1 MQRLRGRNTKGDG
14 PPVFSHEFIIQN
26 HADIISCVCMVIF
39 LGLIP
44 QATNKTASSFIFVQY
59 NATVNATDNA
69 PRTGSARVE
78 YREPLTVYHHG
89 MLDALNVLFYAMVW
103 IIIHAL
109 LQEYI
114 WERTVKRLHLSK
126 VKTSKYYD
134 SGCLVVFY
142 FVSLVWGLD
151 YLIKE
156 NLLLNPAQL
165 WDGYPHDQM
174 KLSIK
179 FYMLNQMAFWLHC
192 YPELYFMKAKRE
204 ELYPKLVLYTS
215 SFLIIAGAYILQLQ
229 RLALVLL
236 VLHYFVEFLF
246 HASRLLHYHGKTNL
260 SNPGF
265 RAWMVLFVLA
275 RFLTVGVSVLTL
287 WFGLGTVKPTV
298 PQTQETVSDVVEGE
312 ETPVGER
319 TSSTQF
325 VLVEATHRL
334 GALAFIILIQLW
346 VFWTFLR
353 HQLDRSSEDKSR
365 DRSSSAQKAPKKGND
380 VKKTDKSPKPAKEEK
395 SPKGGKTGKVKEN

>member
-26 HADIISCVCMVIF
+26 HADIISCICMVIF

-59 NATVNATDNA
+59 NFTSNDTA

-78 YREPLTVYHHG
+78 HRDPLTLYHHG
-89 MLDALNVLFYAMVW
+89 VLDALNVLFYTMVW

-151 YLIKE
+151 YLVKE

-165 WDGYPHDQM
+165 WVGYPHDQM

-192 YPELYFMKAKRE
+192 YPELYFMKAKKE
-204 ELYPKLVLYTS
+204 EIYSKLVLYTS

-236 VLHYFVEFLF
+236 VLHYGVEFPL
-246 HASRLLHYHGKTNL
+246 
-260 SNPGF
+260 PC
-265 RAWMVLFVLA
+265 
-275 RFLTVGVSVLTL
+275 
-287 WFGLGTVKPTV
+287 
-298 PQTQETVSDVVEGE
+298 
-312 ETPVGER
+312 
-319 TSSTQF
+319 
-325 VLVEATHRL
+325 
-334 GALAFIILIQLW
+334 I
-346 VFWTFLR
+346 
-353 HQLDRSSEDKSR
+353 
-365 DRSSSAQKAPKKGND
+365 SSAPLPRQD
-380 VKKTDKSPKPAKEEK
+380 
-395 SPKGGKTGKVKEN
+395 